1 MNHDGMKE
9 SDKLEIPH
17 EIIAVREE
25 LRAILF
31 WVRIIG
37 WAAIIIV
44 ALVTWPIVKAA
55 HIGPLIATVA
65 GFLAICIRL
74 SPKKPEE
81 ISDAE

>member
-1 MNHDGMKE
+1 MKE
-9 SDKLEIPH
+9 SDKIEIPH

-44 ALVTWPIVKAA
+44 ALVMWPIVTAA
-55 HIGPLIATVA
+55 HLGPLIATVA
-65 GFLAICIRL
+65 GFLVIVAICIRL
-74 SPKKPEE
+74 SPKKPGE